1 MKIFDGLKLTLEI
14 VEGVEGL
21 GHKAATLLYLMYRH
35 ALRLVGV
42 RKPYTTP
49 VNCIYKTAYGRFK
62 VRAGTNDILIL
73 MSEREIWDEF
83 MVEGDVFIDAGAHI
97 GKYSIM
103 LSPRFRKVLA
113 VEANPETFK
122 LLEENIRLNKATNV
136 KAINRALWCED
147 GKQLEFFITKTNV
160 GASSLKRELIA
171 EEGLTIDRKI
181 SVYTITLDTLLKK
194 EGIKDVDLMKLDV
207 EGAEYEALQGLNL
220 DEHAVKKIIY
230 EAFNQE
236 YYDKVTSYLQKF
248 DYKIHSTRHLN
259 YWVAEKKCLFDTV

>member
-21 GHKAATLLYLMYRH
+21 GHKAVTLLYLMYRH

-49 VNCIYKTAYGRFK
+49 VNCIYKTAYGCFK
-62 VRAGTNDILIL
+62 IRAGTNDLTILRA
-73 MSEREIWDEF
+73 EQEIWNEF

-147 GKQLEFFITKTNV
+147 GKQLEFFITKMNV
-160 GASSLKRELIA
+160 GASSLKRDLIA

-181 SVYTITLDTLLKK
+181 SVYTITLDTLFEK

-220 DEHAVKKIIY
+220 DEHAVKKIIC
-230 EAFNQE
+230 EVLNQE
-236 YYDKVTSYLQKF
+236 CYDRITSYLQKF
-248 DYKIHSTRHLN
+248 GYKVRPTKHPS
-259 YWVAEKKCLFDTV
+259 YWIAEKR

>member
-1 MKIFDGLKLTLEI
+1 
-14 VEGVEGL
+14 
-21 GHKAATLLYLMYRH
+21 
-35 ALRLVGV
+35 
-42 RKPYTTP
+42 
-49 VNCIYKTAYGRFK
+49 
-62 VRAGTNDILIL
+62 
-73 MSEREIWDEF
+73 
-83 MVEGDVFIDAGAHI
+83 
-97 GKYSIM
+97 M

-147 GKQLEFFITKTNV
+147 GKQLEFFITKMNV
-160 GASSLKRELIA
+160 GASSLKRDLIA

-181 SVYTITLDTLLKK
+181 SVYTITLDTLFEK

-230 EAFNQE
+230 EVLNQE
-236 YYDKVTSYLQKF
+236 CYDRITSYLQKF
-248 DYKIHSTRHLN
+248 GYKVRPTKHPS
-259 YWVAEKKCLFDTV
+259 YWIAEKR

>member
-1 MKIFDGLKLTLEI
+1 
-14 VEGVEGL
+14 
-21 GHKAATLLYLMYRH
+21 
-35 ALRLVGV
+35 V

-62 VRAGTNDILIL
+62 IRAGTNDLTILRA
-73 MSEREIWDEF
+73 EQEIWDEF

-97 GKYSIM
+97 GQYSIM

-147 GKQLEFFITKTNV
+147 GKQLEFFITKMNV
-160 GASSLKRELIA
+160 GASSLKRDLIA

-181 SVYTITLDTLLKK
+181 TVYTITLNTLLEK
-194 EGIKDVDLMKLDV
+194 EDIGDVDLMKLDI

-220 DEHAVKKIIY
+220 SKHVIKKIVY
-230 EAFNQE
+230 EALNQE
-236 YYDKVTSYLQKF
+236 YYNRVASHLRKF
-248 DYKIHSTRHLN
+248 GYEIRPTKYPK
-259 YWVAEKKCLFDTV
+259 YWVAEKR

>member
-1 MKIFDGLKLTLEI
+1 MRIFDGLKLTLEI
-14 VEGVEGL
+14 VRGVEGL
-21 GHKAATLLYLMYRH
+21 CHKAATLLYLVYRH
-35 ALRLVGV
+35 ALRLIGL

-62 VRAGTNDILIL
+62 VRAGTNDVLIL

-103 LSPRFRKVLA
+103 LSPRFKKVLA

-122 LLEENIRLNKATNV
+122 LLEENIRLNGAMNV
-136 KAINRALWCED
+136 KAIDRALWCED
-147 GKQLEFFITKTNV
+147 GKQLDFFITKVNV
-160 GASSLKRELIA
+160 GASSLKRDLVA
-171 EEGLTIDRKI
+171 EEGHLIERKI
-181 SVYTITLDTLLKK
+181 PVYTITLNTLLEK
-194 EGIKDVDLMKLDV
+194 ENIGNLDLIKLDI

-220 DEHAVKKIIY
+220 DRHVVKKIIY

-236 YYDKVTSYLQKF
+236 YYDRVASHLRKF
-248 DYKIHSTRHLN
+248 GYEIRPTKHPN
-259 YWVAEKKCLFDTV
+259 YWVAEKKLSNVA